1 MGVAKAK
8 KMPKKT
14 LTQKI
19 NRYGPTKENTLL
31 KIEDLNKGLDWV
43 DDIAG
48 QSYTA
53 FTYFRESMESTDQE
67 LFNAVVTPYNLT
79 DEQEKKEIV
88 RHYRALLRTL
98 REKLKKGDRELLR
111 TAFEM
116 AADAHKTMRRKSGEP
131 YILHPIAVAM
141 IAADEIGL
149 GVRSTICALLHD
161 TVEDTDITLEDIKR
175 EFGNEIAKIVDGLT
189 KIATVMDTNS
199 SQQAENFKKILLTLT
214 DDPRVI
220 LIKLA
225 DRLHN
230 MRTMDS
236 MKQEK
241 QLKIASETIWVYA
254 PLAHRMGLYNIKTE
268 LEDLSMKYLEP
279 DKYHEIARKLA
290 DTKRERTKYI
300 NEFIKPLKEKLSHS
314 GLQFDMY
321 GRPKSIHSIWNKI
334 KKKGVSFEEVYDLF
348 AIRIILDV
356 PLEKEKEECWKVY
369 SMVTDEYLPSP
380 ERLRDWLSNPK
391 SNGYEAL
398 HTTVMGPQGKWVE
411 VQIRSKRMNE
421 IAEKGLAAHFKY
433 KEGTQSEDRFD
444 KWFIQIREAL
454 GNQEEES
461 IDFLQD
467 FKTSFLAEEIYVY
480 TPKGEVK
487 MLPVNSS
494 ALDFAFYI
502 HTAIGSKCIG
512 AKVNHK
518 LVPISHKL
526 RSGDQIEIITSN
538 KQKPSED
545 WLNNVV
551 TAKAKNSIKD
561 ALREEKKI
569 ISEEG
574 KYTAQRKLEGIG
586 AAYNPYNLDQL
597 VNFYKLPSQLDLLYK
612 IATKSIDLKELKTFQ
627 VIGDKIEAPKPVVVA
642 PDPNAEVNTYK
653 PLPKKGDSELIIFG
667 ESSDKIKYNLA
678 KCCNPIPGDD
688 VFGFVSTGKGLIIHR
703 TSCPNAT
710 QLLANYGHRVVK
722 TKWAK
727 NKEISFLTG
736 LRIIGLDDVGVVNKI
751 TTIIS
756 GDLKINIAALTIES
770 KDGMFEGTIK
780 VFVHDKDELEEL
792 VSRIQSLHG
801 IQKVIRFDTE
811 LV

>member
-1 MGVAKAK
+1 MEA
-8 KMPKKT
+8 
-14 LTQKI
+14 LNI
-19 NRYGPTKENTLL
+19 NTHAE
-31 KIEDLNKGLDWV
+31 I
-43 DDIAG
+43 
-48 QSYTA
+48 
-53 FTYFRESMESTDQE
+53 
-67 LFNAVVTPYNLT
+67 VTNYNL
-79 DEQEKKEIV
+79 DEEQEKKEIV
-88 RHYRALLRTL
+88 RHYRALLRAL
-98 REKLKKGDRELLR
+98 REKLKKGDKELLR

-131 YILHPIAVAM
+131 YVLHPLAVAM
-141 IAADEIGL
+141 ICVEEIGL

-161 TVEDTDITLEDIKR
+161 TVEDTDIALDDIKS

-189 KIATVMDTNS
+189 KISTVMDTNS

-230 MRTMDS
+230 MRTLDA

-254 PLAHRMGLYNIKTE
+254 PLAHRMGLYNVKTE
-268 LEDLSMKYLEP
+268 LEDLSMKYMEP
-279 DKYHEIARKLA
+279 AIYKEIAKKLA
-290 DTKRERTKYI
+290 ETKRERTKYI
-300 NEFIKPLKEKLSHS
+300 NEFIRPLKEKLTAA
-314 GLQFDMY
+314 GFDFEIQ

-334 KKKGVSFEEVYDLF
+334 KKKEVSFEEVYDLF
-348 AIRIILDV
+348 AIRVILNDD
-356 PLEKEKEECWKVY
+356 LDKEKEDCWKVY
-369 SMVTDEYLPSP
+369 SIVTDEYSPSP

-398 HTTVMGPQGKWVE
+398 HTTVMGPHGKWVE
-411 VQIRSKRMNE
+411 VQIRTKRMNE

-433 KEGTQSEDRFD
+433 KEGSLNEDRFD
-444 KWFIQIREAL
+444 KWFVQIREAL
-454 GNQEEES
+454 GNQQEEG

-480 TPKGEVK
+480 TPKGDVK
-487 MLPVNSS
+487 MLPINSS

-538 KQKPSED
+538 KQKPTED
-545 WLNNVV
+545 WLNSVV

-569 ISEEG
+569 IAEEG
-574 KYTAQRKLEGIG
+574 KYTLQRKLEGIG
-586 AAYNPYNLDQL
+586 ALYNTYNIDQ
-597 VNFYKLPSQLDLLYK
+597 VMFYYKLTSQLDLLFK
-612 IATKSIDLKELKTFQ
+612 IATKTIDLKELKLFQ
-627 VIGDKIEAPKPVVVA
+627 VIGDKIEAPKPVNLSPEINLENPGIKA
-642 PDPNAEVNTYK
+642 AS
-653 PLPKKGDSELIIFG
+653 KKDSELIIFG
-667 ESSDKIKYNLA
+667 ESSDKIKYTLG

-703 TSCPNAT
+703 NNCPNAT

-736 LRIIGLDDVGVVNKI
+736 LSIIGLDDVGVVNKI
-751 TTIIS
+751 THIIS
-756 GDLKINIAALTIES
+756 GELKINIAALTIES
-770 KDGMFEGTIK
+770 TEGLFKGTIK
-780 VFVHDKDELEEL
+780 VYVHDKDELEEL
-792 VSRIQSLHG
+792 VTRIKSLNG
-801 IQKVIRFDTE
+801 IQQVMRFDTE
-811 LV
+811 TV